1 MADDADKADR
11 SGRRDRVDKSTAGIV
26 EQTEKLEPFA
36 ESSARLRVGK
46 VISTA
51 AQKPKPARKRKSRS
65 A

>member
-1 MADDADKADR
+1 MAGDTDKADR
-11 SGRRDRVDKSTAGIV
+11 SGRRGRTDKCAAGIV

-36 ESSARLRVGK
+36 ESPARLRVGK

-51 AQKPKPARKRKSRS
+51 AQKQKSLRKRKSRS